1 MELPAWDAVSSQIT
15 TYAPVS
21 VTIICMSPWLKT
33 LVLAAALLVMPLQ
46 GIAATLTYLLCH
58 GETKAHGMHS
68 PDSADRSAYQG
79 APRDEGD
86 TSSNVAHNPCFNHI
100 VSAPPVANLPA
111 ALPYFPVQAL
121 APDPLH
127 DLFLPDRPQRPP
139 LA

>member
-1 MELPAWDAVSSQIT
+1 MELPAWNAVSSQIT

-21 VTIICMSPWLKT
+21 VTIICMSPRVKS

-68 PDSADRSAYQG
+68 PGSADRGAHQG
-79 APRDEGD
+79 APQDEGD
-86 TSSNVAHNPCFNHI
+86 TSSYVAHNPCCNHS
-100 VSAPPVANLPA
+100 VSAPPIAKLPA
-111 ALPYFPVQAL
+111 ALPDFPVQAL
-121 APDPLH
+121 APDLLH